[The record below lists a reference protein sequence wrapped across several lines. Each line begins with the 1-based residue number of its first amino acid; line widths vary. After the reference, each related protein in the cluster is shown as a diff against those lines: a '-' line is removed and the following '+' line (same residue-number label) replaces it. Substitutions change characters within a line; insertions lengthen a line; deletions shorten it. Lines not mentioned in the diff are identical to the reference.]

1 MHLDIITPDK
11 NVFNGEVISVQL
23 PGVEGKFQI
32 LKNHA
37 PLIATLG
44 QGKVKVV
51 DNQKET
57 LFFEVN
63 GGVVEVL
70 NNKVTVLAEKA

>member
-23 PGVEGKFQI
+23 PGTTGKFQI

-37 PLIATLG
+37 PLIASLG

-51 DNQKET
+51 DAHKET
-57 LFFEVN
+57 LFFEVT

>member
-11 NVFNGEVISVQL
+11 NVYSGEVISVQL
-23 PGVEGKFQI
+23 PGVEGKFQV

-37 PLIATLG
+37 PLIATLAL
-44 QGKVKVV
+44 GKVKVV
-51 DNQKET
+51 DVAKET
-57 LFFEVN
+57 TFFELT

>member
-11 NVFNGEVISVQL
+11 SVFSGDVISVQL
-23 PGVEGKFQI
+23 PGVEGSFQI

-37 PLIATLG
+37 PLIATLATG
-44 QGKVKVV
+44 NVKIV
-51 DNQKET
+51 DSHKET
-57 LFFEVN
+57 VSFTIS

>member
-11 NVFNGEVISVQL
+11 NVYNGEVISVQM
-23 PGVEGKFQI
+23 PGTDGKFQV

-37 PLIATLG
+37 PLIASLA

-51 DNQKET
+51 DAQKET
-57 LFFEVN
+57 LFFEIS

-70 NNKVTVLAEKA
+70 NNKVTLLAEKV